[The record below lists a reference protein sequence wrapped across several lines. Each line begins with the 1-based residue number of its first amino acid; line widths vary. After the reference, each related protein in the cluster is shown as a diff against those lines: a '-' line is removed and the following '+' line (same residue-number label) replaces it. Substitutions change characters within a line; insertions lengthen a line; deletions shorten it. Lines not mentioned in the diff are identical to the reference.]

1 MSINKARLGERIR
14 EARRSKGMTQEV
26 LSELVEVTPFYMG
39 ELERGVKTPS
49 LDVFVRLLEALDV
62 SADTLL
68 RDSVAPVEGDRV
80 LASRLSHLSP
90 TQRAAVY
97 ALVEAY
103 MAHM

>member
-14 EARRSKGMTQEV
+14 EARRKKGLTQEV
-26 LSELVEVTPFYMG
+26 LAELVDVTPFYMG

-68 RDSVAPVEGDRV
+68 RDSVAPPEGDRV
-80 LASRLSHLSP
+80 LASRLERLTP
-90 TQRAAVY
+90 AERATVY

-103 MAHM
+103 VNHM